1 MIRRIIRMTDNE
13 RELLNII
20 RGHDDPDQAVK
31 FAIDLLIDF
40 LVKREVPQGTS
51 SEPPQEVA

>member
-1 MIRRIIRMTDNE
+1 MTDNE

-20 RGHDDPDQAVK
+20 RGHDDPDQATK

-40 LVKREVPQGTS
+40 FVKREVPQGTS